1 MGDFNKDSRSDLA
14 VVGLASTQFVDA
26 YLSGGDG
33 KFKNL
38 PGPQFSVPFLLNG
51 NNVDDVNN
59 NGNLD
64 TTVCGSDG
72 STAAACQI
80 FLGDG
85 PGGLIAAGYTDS
97 CPARKLPV
105 LRRHF
110 HLFPLFDEEGN
121 PDFQARLQPGSLGP
135 AARRVAPNRRF
146 RVGNVQLNEDWQ
158 L

>member
-1 MGDFNKDSRSDLA
+1 MGDFNNDSRSDLA

-26 YLSGGDG
+26 YLSGGNG
-33 KFKNL
+33 KFKRV
-38 PGPQFSVPFLLNG
+38 PGPQFSVPVLLNG
-51 NNVDDVNN
+51 NNAGDVNN
-59 NGNLD
+59 DGNLD
-64 TTVCGSDG
+64 TTVCSSDG
-72 STAAACQI
+72 SIAARCQI

-85 PGGLIAAGYTDS
+85 HGGLTAVGYTDS

-105 LRRHF
+105 LRGHF

-146 RVGNVQLNEDWQ
+146 GVGNVQLNEYWQ
-158 L
+158 V